1 MLPPKLWLNLWPQVG
16 ETVTTT
22 TAREQRELTIQL
34 HGGLNWIYCSH
45 LTTVCPQG
53 NSWWKKQGEGFYIL
67 DKWVPIQLIP
77 KPFHSAGHLPDPGI
91 KPGSPASWADSLPS
105 KPSGKP
111 LTVFFFL
118 SFFQTVSK
126 AGDRWTPGS
135 IYNCPLDY
143 ISLGS
148 KIMGFR
154 PDTNLLFTCL
164 ESRD

>member
-16 ETVTTT
+16 ETVTMT

-34 HGGLNWIYCSH
+34 HRGLNWIYCSH

-111 LTVFFFL
+111 LTVFFFFL
-118 SFFQTVSK
+118 SFRQLVRQEIDGPQAPFTTVLLITFLWAAKSW
-126 AGDRWTPGS
+126 ASDQIR
-135 IYNCPLDY
+135 
-143 ISLGS
+143 ISFLHV
-148 KIMGFR
+148 
-154 PDTNLLFTCL
+154 
-164 ESRD
+164 